1 MRKRKDKTPCGI
13 STQGR
18 NVNLVLLMDFV
29 SPFYENRYQNEHI
42 VQQRDVVPN
51 DGADVPTEGAEEMM
65 SLTILEC
72 LFVSISG
79 NS

>member
-1 MRKRKDKTPCGI
+1 MRTDTKMSILWSR
-13 STQGR
+13 
-18 NVNLVLLMDFV
+18 
-29 SPFYENRYQNEHI
+29 
-42 VQQRDVVPN
+42 RDVVPN